1 MDTFKGWI
9 LVIVKEKLSLLASLK
24 ALCQQYVASFQKQV
38 SNTMNPL
45 LLYCGSPLT
54 ESEHNARERWVF
66 LGGQS

>member
-24 ALCQQYVASFQKQV
+24 ALCQQYAASFQKLV

-45 LLYCGSPLT
+45 LLYCGSL
-54 ESEHNARERWVF
+54 
-66 LGGQS
+66 